1 MHLLR
6 SAALATA
13 LLSLMACTTRPFQ
26 PSPPL
31 YTLWAK
37 PGVNEAGVRSA
48 MLGCGFVHAGYVDG
62 TTMTSDD
69 YARAQL
75 CMIDNGFVYQD
86 RRIVC
91 TDNPDLPACANV
103 PRGKTFGTDPDFDPT
118 LLKRRPSRPPAYT
131 YWSRPGTDT
140 EGVKRAMAAC
150 GYSTVIE
157 PVNTMLLNDIAAAEL
172 CMIDKQFTYALPANA
187 LLCKNP
193 PALPA
198 CRNRV
203 IDAVRCCAPQKAAGQ
218 R

>member
-91 TDNPDLPACANV
+91 TDNPDLPA
-103 PRGKTFGTDPDFDPT
+103 
-118 LLKRRPSRPPAYT
+118 
-131 YWSRPGTDT
+131 
-140 EGVKRAMAAC
+140 
-150 GYSTVIE
+150 
-157 PVNTMLLNDIAAAEL
+157 
-172 CMIDKQFTYALPANA
+172 
-187 LLCKNP
+187 
-193 PALPA
+193 
-198 CRNRV
+198 
-203 IDAVRCCAPQKAAGQ
+203 
-218 R
+218 